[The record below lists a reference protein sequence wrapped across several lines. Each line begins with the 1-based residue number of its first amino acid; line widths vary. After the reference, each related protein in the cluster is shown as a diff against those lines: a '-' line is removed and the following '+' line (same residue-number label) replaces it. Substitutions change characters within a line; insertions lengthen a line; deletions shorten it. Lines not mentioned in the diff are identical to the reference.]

1 MRFIKTPK
9 WSHKEEAMNTM
20 LTVRRPLPLWF
31 IDALARIHVDGAET
45 DGRVSVVEA
54 SARLGDMP
62 PLHVHHREDEIFHVL
77 EGRMTLHLPGEQVE
91 LEAGSTL
98 LAPKGVPHTYRVESE
113 TARWLVVCQP
123 AGFERFVAAISQ
135 TAPSDELP
143 PLDREHDLGAINA
156 AAEAHGIELLGP
168 PGALPEAP

>member
-1 MRFIKTPK
+1 
-9 WSHKEEAMNTM
+9 
-20 LTVRRPLPLWF
+20 
-31 IDALARIHVDGAET
+31 
-45 DGRVSVVEA
+45 
-54 SARLGDMP
+54 
-62 PLHVHHREDEIFHVL
+62 
-77 EGRMTLHLPGEQVE
+77 MTLHLPGEQVE